1 MGLRLKTMRRGL
13 SRALAGIGGLAVIA
27 ALFASPGPARATA
40 LERPAANPVVVTHD
54 GAVRGFDVEEMRAFL
69 GLPYARPPIGALR
82 WRPPQPPAAW
92 HGVRDGT
99 KYAPH
104 CAQNGAGAFGT
115 SSVDENCLYLNVY
128 TPPNVGRGH
137 LLPVMFWIHG
147 GGFTNGESDTYDPNR
162 IVRDGVI
169 VVTINY
175 RLGLLGFYAQS
186 GLDAEWHAH
195 MNYGLMDQQQ
205 ALLWV
210 QRNIAAFGGDPETV
224 TIFGESA
231 GGLSVLSQLASP
243 GAHGLFARAI
253 AESGAY
259 QTTLPTLAAAEVTG
273 NNLASAWGCSN
284 QQASCLRAIPVK
296 NILAATPSQN
306 VPAIDGVVLPASPQ
320 AAFTSGHFNRVPV
333 MNGSNHDEF
342 RLFTAEQF
350 DLSSNGPLTAQ
361 EYPGILDFVFGSL
374 GPKVLARYPL
384 SAYPSPDLAFSAL
397 MTDWVFSC
405 QTRNANDALARR
417 VPTFA
422 YEFADEKAPEVLL
435 PPVSFP
441 YGSAHASEL
450 QFLWDLFTHPQ
461 PIQLSKSEHDLA
473 KQMVSYW
480 TQFAKYGN
488 PNGAGTTL
496 WPAYIG
502 SADNLESLVAPDPKV
517 KVNFANDHEC
527 PEWRSYPPPDIACI
541 LAGICQL
548 PHSLPEM
555 R

>member
-1 MGLRLKTMRRGL
+1 MAFRAWAVQRGVV
-13 SRALAGIGGLAVIA
+13 RALAGIAALAVTA
-27 ALFASPGPARATA
+27 AVVGNPAPARATA
-40 LERPAANPVVVTHD
+40 LASPNANPVVITHD
-54 GAVRGFDVEEMRAFL
+54 GAVRGFNIEGMRAFL
-69 GLPYARPPIGALR
+69 GLPYARPPVGQLR
-82 WRPPQPPAAW
+82 WRPPQPPASW

-99 KYAPH
+99 KYAKH

-115 SSVDENCLYLNVY
+115 SSVDEDCLYLNVY
-128 TPPNVGRGH
+128 TPPHVGRK
-137 LLPVMFWIHG
+137 LPVMVWIHG
-147 GGFTNGESDTYDPNR
+147 GGFTDGESDTYDPNR
-162 IVRDGVI
+162 LVPNGVI

-186 GLDAEWHAH
+186 GIDAEWHAH

-205 ALLWV
+205 AFLWV
-210 QRNIAAFGGDPETV
+210 QRNIAAFGGDPGAV

-231 GGLSVLSQLASP
+231 GALSVLSQLASP

-259 QTTLPTLAAAEVTG
+259 QTTLPTLAAAETTG
-273 NNLASAWGCSN
+273 NNFATTWGCSN
-284 QQASCLRAIPVK
+284 QQPSCLRAVPVK
-296 NILAATPSQN
+296 NILAVTPTQN

-320 AAFTSGHFNRVPV
+320 VAFTSGRFNRVPV

-342 RLFTAEQF
+342 RLFTAQQF
-350 DLSSNGPLTAQ
+350 DLGPNGPLQ
-361 EYPGILDFVFGSL
+361 KSQYPGILVFVFGSKL

-405 QTRNANDALARR
+405 QTRDANDALSRR

-422 YEFADEKAPEVLL
+422 YEFADEKAPEVLS

-450 QFLWDLFTHPQ
+450 QFFWDLFTHPQ
-461 PIQLSKSEHDLA
+461 PIQLSPIEHDLA

-488 PNGAGTTL
+488 PNGSGTTF
-496 WPAYIG
+496 WPAYVG
-502 SADNLESLVAPDPKV
+502 SADNLDSLVAPDPQV

-548 PHSLPEM
+548 PHALPEI